1 MIGGGDG
8 GGGRQAWNRSS
19 EKRERGQ
26 RGCAEGHVGT
36 AEGDIPGG
44 RCFSREKKVRSFP
57 GPGEDFGMFLGNL
70 FLVRFPLDNFF
81 KVWNGA

>member
-1 MIGGGDG
+1 M
-8 GGGRQAWNRSS
+8 
-19 EKRERGQ
+19 
-26 RGCAEGHVGT
+26 GT
-36 AEGDIPGG
+36 AEGNIPGADA
-44 RCFSREKKVRSFP
+44 SWEKKKVMWSFP